1 MIKQIELRYFVFNFM
16 KFPVEDNLS
25 DCGCA
30 LLKPQLMTQSNSH
43 WKTVSIFLGTL
54 EPFITYMHPLQ
65 SRRPSVLYALWDIN
79 IITIYIF
86 FSLSVI
92 RQLCPG

>member
-1 MIKQIELRYFVFNFM
+1 MRYFLNVVFLLRCFLFNVM

-43 WKTVSIFLGTL
+43 WKTATATEKESTNNF
-54 EPFITYMHPLQ
+54 Y
-65 SRRPSVLYALWDIN
+65 
-79 IITIYIF
+79 
-86 FSLSVI
+86 
-92 RQLCPG
+92 